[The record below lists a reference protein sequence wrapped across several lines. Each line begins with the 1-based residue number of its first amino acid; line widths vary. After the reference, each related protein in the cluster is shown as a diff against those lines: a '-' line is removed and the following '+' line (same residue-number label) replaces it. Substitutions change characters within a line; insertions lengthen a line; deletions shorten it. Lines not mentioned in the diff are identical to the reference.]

1 MNIYCT
7 KLDFNACAG
16 IFFGYFLHCCFYC
29 VGICVLEE
37 QLISQDEDERP
48 SKRGRSDN
56 AVVSTDTLSW
66 IELARYACLQCSSIC
81 RATICQILTRDI
93 FEVIILYYTCIS

>member
-1 MNIYCT
+1 MNIFCINLT
-7 KLDFNACAG
+7 SVHVLVS
-16 IFFGYFLHCCFYC
+16 FFGYFLHCCFYC

-66 IELARYACLQCSSIC
+66 IELARYACLAQSVEQQSVK
-81 RATICQILTRDI
+81 
-93 FEVIILYYTCIS
+93 F

>member
-1 MNIYCT
+1 MQ
-7 KLDFNACAG
+7 CADN
-16 IFFGYFLHCCFYC
+16 FVLYFLHHCFYC

-66 IELARYACLQCSSIC
+66 IELARYAYLAQAVEQQSVKFRQGIS
-81 RATICQILTRDI
+81 LKL
-93 FEVIILYYTCIS
+93 LYTVNT